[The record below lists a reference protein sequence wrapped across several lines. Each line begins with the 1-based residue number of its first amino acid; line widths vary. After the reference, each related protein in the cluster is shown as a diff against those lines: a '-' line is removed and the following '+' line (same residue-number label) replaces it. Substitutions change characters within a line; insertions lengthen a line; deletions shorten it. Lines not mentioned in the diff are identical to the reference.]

1 MKHLLSRLVQ
11 WMIRRWD
18 LDDGLYKVEVQNT
31 HGYRRNDTLA
41 IWTTTDESVAN
52 YVKIRYVCG
61 DYCLVVRS
69 WPKKVTTKC
78 GIQTGPKVY

>member
-11 WMIRRWD
+11 WMIRRWG
-18 LDDGLYKVEVQNT
+18 LDDGLYKVEVGNT
-31 HGYRRNDTLA
+31 HGILRGDTLA
-41 IWTTTDESVAN
+41 VWGADDIH
-52 YVKIRYVCG
+52 YVRVQFTCPPYHII
-61 DYCLVVRS
+61 VRS